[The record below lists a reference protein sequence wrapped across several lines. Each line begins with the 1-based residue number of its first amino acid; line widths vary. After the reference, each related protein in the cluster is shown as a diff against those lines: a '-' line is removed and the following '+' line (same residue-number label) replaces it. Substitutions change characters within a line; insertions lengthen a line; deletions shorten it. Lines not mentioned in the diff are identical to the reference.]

1 MANTYV
7 DYVGSD
13 GTGTDGKEFA
23 FSFPYIKTS
32 HVVVEINQG
41 PAGGTNKWERTT
53 AFTVSTSPSTRVVL
67 DSAPNSLWKIRV
79 LRDSDANVSLVDFA
93 NGSVLTETELDNAYL
108 HNRYLAEEADEG
120 VSGGTI
126 SKNDDGQF
134 NADGLRLEN
143 LAAPDSDDDAV
154 NKGYADGRYVDEAG
168 DTMTGN
174 LDMGSNEVTS
184 SAVPSGNNSLTNK
197 LYVDG
202 EVATEAAAR
211 ITGDSEQVTRTGD
224 SMSGD
229 LTMTSPAK
237 VVQAAAP
244 TTANDLT
251 NKTYVD
257 GVVATEASNRASGD
271 ATLTNSKVSKSGD
284 TMTGALTLPGAD
296 PSSDNHAT
304 RKRYVDQQIAVAV
317 SSGTPGGPIDTAN
330 ISDGAITTAKIE
342 DDAVTAAKLDHTT
355 VTPGSYTNTDITVD
369 ENGRITAASNGS
381 SGAGATNLSNT
392 PAASSVEIESS
403 TGTNTTVAGAS
414 TSLAGVM
421 TSADKTKLDGIATG
435 ATANDSDANLKNRAN
450 HTGTQTA
457 STISD
462 FDTEVAN
469 NTAVQANTA
478 KVSNATH
485 TGDVTGSTALTIAN
499 NAVTSAKISD
509 TDTQFLVDDTSTQKK
524 VVVNDGTADV
534 DFIVKSS
541 GNGNLIITDGANNAV
556 GIGTTANAGFALTSS
571 NAAIGTSL
579 VVYDTTSQTEG
590 GQILINKAA
599 VNIPSNTETDSYL
612 FDTFKDASNT
622 YEHGT
627 NADILRIV
635 TPGTARN
642 ATTFADNGNISVTG
656 DVFPTGDAQ
665 YDLGKSTLKWG
676 TIYASSVNVNGNT
689 SFVSKYSTGWQSSI
703 GGTTLANGNDLTIN
717 HQLGT
722 EDVIVTVY
730 ASDSSQTNIYR
741 VDGFT
746 TGTSDYGADVVDVD
760 SNNVYLQLAQN
771 GISWIDA
778 NGNYS
783 GNTDNWGSGNAAR
796 IKVVVVG

>member
-7 DYVGSD
+7 DYTGDGSE
-13 GTGTDGKEFA
+13 TDFN

-32 HVVVEINQG
+32 HVVVETNDG
-41 PAGGTNKWERTT
+41 PAGGTNRWVRTT
-53 AFTVSTSPSTRVVL
+53 DFTVQTSPSTFVRFN
-67 DSAPNSLWKIRV
+67 SAPANLVKIRV

-108 HNRYLAEEADEG
+108 HNRYLAEEAEEG

-143 LAAPDSDDDAV
+143 LADPDSDDDAV

-197 LYVDG
+197 SYVDG

-251 NKTYVD
+251 NKDYVD
-257 GVVATEASNRASGD
+257 GVVATEAGNRASGD
-271 ATLTNSKVSKSGD
+271 QTLTNSKVSKSGD
-284 TMTGALTLPGAD
+284 TMTGALTLPAAD

-330 ISDGAITTAKIE
+330 IA

-403 TGTNTTVAGAS
+403 TGTNTTVAGAT

-421 TSADKTKLDGIATG
+421 TSADKTKLNGIATG
-435 ATANDSDANLKNRAN
+435 ATANSSDATLLSRAN

-462 FDTEVAN
+462 FDTEVSN
-469 NTAVQANTA
+469 NTAVAANTA
-478 KVSNATH
+478 KVTNATH

-499 NAVTSAKISD
+499 NAVTAAKISD
-509 TDTQFLVDDTSTQKK
+509 TDTQFLVDDTSTQKT
-524 VVVNDGTADV
+524 VVVNNGLADV
-534 DFIVKSS
+534 DFIVKST

-556 GIGTTANAGFALTSS
+556 GIGTPGVSGFALTSS
-571 NAAIGTSL
+571 NAAVGTSL

-590 GQILINKAA
+590 GQILLNKAA
-599 VNIPSNTETDSYL
+599 VNTPSSTETDSYL

-642 ATTFADNGNISVTG
+642 ATTFADNGDISVTG

-665 YDLGKSTLKWG
+665 YDLGKSTLQWG
-676 TIYASSVNVNGNT
+676 TIYASAININGSPLSATVQAKCSFDSNGTLNSGGNVNVATVVRN
-689 SFVSKYSTGWQSSI
+689 STGQY
-703 GGTTLANGNDLTIN
+703 TLTFTNAVTNPIVQATIADDTDIHSTGNIR
-717 HQLGT
+717 
-722 EDVIVTVY
+722 E
-730 ASDSSQTNIYR
+730 A
-741 VDGFT
+741 
-746 TGTSDYGADVVDVD
+746 
-760 SNNVYLQLAQN
+760 
-771 GISWIDA
+771 
-778 NGNYS
+778 
-783 GNTDNWGSGNAAR
+783 
-796 IKVVVVG
+796 VVVVSNLSTTGCVIKTGRGSYSNLDCPVHLIVF

>member
-108 HNRYLAEEADEG
+108 HNRYLAEEAEEG

-174 LDMGSNEVTS
+174 LDMGANKVTS
-184 SAVPSGNNSLTNK
+184 SATPS
-197 LYVDG
+197 
-202 EVATEAAAR
+202 
-211 ITGDSEQVTRTGD
+211 
-224 SMSGD
+224 SG
-229 LTMTSPAK
+229 
-237 VVQAAAP
+237 
-244 TTANDLT
+244 NDLT
-251 NKTYVD
+251 NKTYTDATFVD
-257 GVVATEASNRASGD
+257 AAGDTMTGNLVMGGTNPTDRNITGVNSVQGLVAPTSDDHAANKKYVDDTDADRKTYIDNAINTEATARASGD
-271 ATLTNSKVSKSGD
+271 QTLTNSKVDRGGD
-284 TMTGALTLPGAD
+284 TMSGPLVLPSVD
-296 PSSDNHAT
+296 PSDNNHAT

-330 ISDGAITTAKIE
+330 ISDGAITTDKIDDGAITTAKIE

-355 VTPGSYTNTDITVD
+355 VTAGSYTNTDITVD

-381 SGAGATNLSNT
+381 SGAGATNLGQTLTNT
-392 PAASSVEIESS
+392 SVEITSS
-403 TGTNTTVAGAS
+403 TGDNTTIAGAVAS
-414 TSLAGVM
+414 GNAGVM
-421 TSADKTKLDGIATG
+421 TGADKNKLDGIDTG

-457 STISD
+457 ATISD
-462 FDTEVAN
+462 FDTAVSD
-469 NTAVQANTA
+469 NTDVQANTA

-499 NAVTSAKISD
+499 DAVTAAKISS
-509 TDTQFLVDDTSTQKK
+509 TDTTLNVNDSNNNIGTGALADSGYQLTVDSGTGKNLIYAKGNKASGYVDVDIENENALGNGARLQLKQGSNSAVFQYQETNERVAITLVDAAVSAGLTISCPSSSQGIIAPSGTMWSNPNSNIDL
-524 VVVNDGTADV
+524 GTA
-534 DFIVKSS
+534 
-541 GNGNLIITDGANNAV
+541 
-556 GIGTTANAGFALTSS
+556 
-571 NAAIGTSL
+571 
-579 VVYDTTSQTEG
+579 
-590 GQILINKAA
+590 
-599 VNIPSNTETDSYL
+599 
-612 FDTFKDASNT
+612 
-622 YEHGT
+622 T
-627 NADILRIV
+627 N
-635 TPGTARN
+635 
-642 ATTFADNGNISVTG
+642 
-656 DVFPTGDAQ
+656 Q
-665 YDLGKSTLKWG
+665 WG
-676 TIYASSVNVNGNT
+676 TIYASAVNVNGNT
-689 SFVSKYSTGWQSSI
+689 SFVSKWDSGWFNNSSGSPSGLQN
-703 GGTTLANGNDLTIN
+703 GGTYTFSHT
-717 HQLGT
+717 LGT
-722 EDVIVTVY
+722 ASAQVQVWMAKSGSGLDQTLVVPNLVVTGPT
-730 ASDSSQTNIYR
+730 QLE
-741 VDGFT
+741 
-746 TGTSDYGADVVDVD
+746 YGAHVQDVTT
-760 SNNVYLQLAQN
+760 SNISVQLCAD
-771 GISWIDA
+771 GTLEWTPTGHTTA
-778 NGNYS
+778 A
-783 GNTDNWGSGNAAR
+783 WGTTYTY
-796 IKVVVVG
+796 IKVIAIG